1 MLVLNQDSKAQEFV
15 RSHYFS
21 QVLEKL
27 MRNKVRSRKKK
38 LTCKKFLIYKK
49 QVQKLRVL
57 SRVTKIYI
65 IITISSHSINH

>member
-49 QVQKLRVL
+49 QV
-57 SRVTKIYI
+57 
-65 IITISSHSINH
+65 